1 MAGTKGR
8 GKPRKTERKPDSRPL
23 LERDRMITKEELADF
38 LGRSEGT
45 LDQWASRGGGP
56 EYVIVGRH
64 RMYEPAAVKDWM
76 AGNTYTKA
84 GEKAGTGSFPA
95 VGAA

>member
-8 GKPRKTERKPDSRPL
+8 AAPRETERKPDSRPL
-23 LERDRMITKEELADF
+23 LERDAMISKEDLAVF

-64 RMYEPAAVKDWM
+64 RMYKPAAVREWM

-84 GEKAGTGSFPA
+84 SEKADPGSATPS
-95 VGAA
+95 AA